1 MAPHFDAIVIGS
13 GLGGL
18 TAAALYARTGRR
30 AGARAQRRVRR
41 CRDRWPLAGREP
53 LHAGPHWKRAGFADL
68 KISAHDSMT
77 QEGTGHAGMATLI
90 DLVGR
95 K

>member
-1 MAPHFDAIVIGS
+1 MLVLERNDVC
-13 GLGGL
+13 GGAATGGPVENL
-18 TAAALYARTGRR
+18 YTRAALEEAF
-30 AGARAQRRVRR
+30 
-41 CRDRWPLAGREP
+41 
-53 LHAGPHWKRAGFADL
+53 AGFADL

>member
-1 MAPHFDAIVIGS
+1 VLVLERNDVC
-13 GLGGL
+13 GG
-18 TAAALYARTGRR
+18 AATGGPSQVENLYAR
-30 AGARAQRRVRR
+30 AALEEAF
-41 CRDRWPLAGREP
+41 
-53 LHAGPHWKRAGFADL
+53 AGFAGL